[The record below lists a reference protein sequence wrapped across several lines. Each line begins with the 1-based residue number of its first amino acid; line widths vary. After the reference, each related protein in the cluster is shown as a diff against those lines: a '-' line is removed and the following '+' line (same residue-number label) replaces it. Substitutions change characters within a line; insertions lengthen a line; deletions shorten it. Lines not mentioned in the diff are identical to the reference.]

1 MNIFSGWDSHALE
14 KKKLGL
20 PFDFKLVARH
30 GYFVWHDLFH
40 NLSGLRT
47 FRSILLT
54 SLRRKV
60 AKYHIT
66 SKSIFFVGRIRQ
78 MHCWW

>member
-1 MNIFSGWDSHALE
+1 MHLK

-60 AKYHIT
+60 CCGEISYHVEVQFFSLAVLDKYIA
-66 SKSIFFVGRIRQ
+66 GGN
-78 MHCWW
+78 

>member
-1 MNIFSGWDSHALE
+1 MIHLMNIFSGWDSHALE

-60 AKYHIT
+60 CCGEISYHVEVH
-66 SKSIFFVGRIRQ
+66 FFR
-78 MHCWW
+78 WPY